1 MALAWRGPFIFLLD
15 RFDEARALGEA
26 SPRRAAAHVVAV
38 GGHGEVAP
46 VHTIEPVAPPRVR
59 GGARAGGGGPGARG
73 GAGGRGGGPGGGG
86 PVPHVGPRPPR
97 PAGP

>member
-46 VHTIEPVAPPRVR
+46 VHTIEPVAPGRR
-59 GGARAGGGGPGARG
+59 GAA
-73 GAGGRGGGPGGGG
+73 
-86 PVPHVGPRPPR
+86 PV
-97 PAGP
+97 